1 MAKNKLENLHS
12 NRKNMAV
19 YFSIILVSIT
29 FFTGLIWV
37 INRFYLAP
45 NRQSKLTL
53 LQNSQDA
60 SVSEEITKKL
70 VEPSAIVDTCVQI
83 FPVIAFVLIL
93 RSFLYEPFQIPSGSM
108 MPTLLDGDF
117 ILVNKYN
124 YGLRDPIVRHKFLA
138 NGLPERG
145 DVVVFKYP
153 VDPNIDFIKRV
164 VGLPGDRII
173 YRNKLLYIKKTCQEI
188 ESQCPDFEPV
198 VTNFKNNDEYTISQQ
213 ILTRYTSDMPNKRHD
228 IFINNEINH
237 PTSIYC
243 RDAGLNLCKQA
254 GTKQDEFVVPKGHY
268 FVMGD
273 NRDHSSDS
281 RFWGF
286 VPEENLVGEAVA
298 IWISFDFE
306 RTESD
311 FLPQWIPTNIRFN
324 RIGGIH

>member
-1 MAKNKLENLHS
+1 
-12 NRKNMAV
+12 MAV
-19 YFSIILVSIT
+19 YFSITLVFIT
-29 FFTGLIWV
+29 FLTGIVWA
-37 INRFYLAP
+37 IDKFYLAP
-45 NRQSKLTL
+45 KRQLKLIST
-53 LQNSQDA
+53 QNNQNA
-60 SVSEEITKKL
+60 TISEDITKKL
-70 VEPSAIVDTCVQI
+70 VEPSAFVDTCVQI

-124 YGLRDPIVRHKFLA
+124 YGLRDPIVRHKFLT

-153 VDPNIDFIKRV
+153 VNPNIDFIKRV
-164 VGLPGDRII
+164 IGLPGDRII
-173 YRNKLLYIKKTCQEI
+173 YRNKLLYIKKACEETD
-188 ESQCPDFEPV
+188 SQCPDFKAV
-198 VTNFKNNDEYTISQQ
+198 IINFNNKNEYTINQKV
-213 ILTRYTSDMPNKRHD
+213 LTRYTSDMPNKSHD
-228 IFINNEINH
+228 ILINDEITH
-237 PTSIYC
+237 PISLYC
-243 RDAGLNLCKQA
+243 RDAGLNPCRQE

-273 NRDHSSDS
+273 NRDHSADS

-298 IWISFDFE
+298 IWMSFDFE

-311 FLPQWIPTNIRFN
+311 FLPRWIPTSVRFN
-324 RIGGIH
+324 RIGSID

>member
-1 MAKNKLENLHS
+1 
-12 NRKNMAV
+12 MAV
-19 YFSIILVSIT
+19 YFSMILVSIT
-29 FFTGLIWV
+29 FLTGIVWV
-37 INRFYLAP
+37 IDKFYLAP
-45 NRQSKLTL
+45 KRQLKLLST
-53 LQNSQDA
+53 QNNQGITI
-60 SVSEEITKKL
+60 SEDITKKL
-70 VEPSAIVDTCVQI
+70 VEPSPFVDTCVQI

-124 YGLRDPIVRHKFLA
+124 YGLRDPIVRHKFLI

-164 VGLPGDRII
+164 IGLPGDRII
-173 YRNKLLYIKKTCQEI
+173 YRNKLLYIKTACQEI
-188 ESQCPDFEPV
+188 ESQCPNFKPV
-198 VTNFKNNDEYTISQQ
+198 IINFKNKDEYAISQQ
-213 ILTRYTSDMPNKRHD
+213 ALTRYASDMPNKIHD
-228 IFINNEINH
+228 ILINDKINH

-243 RDAGLNLCKQA
+243 QDAGLNPCRQE
-254 GTKQDEFVVPKGHY
+254 GTRKDEFVVPKGHY

-273 NRDHSSDS
+273 NRDHSADS

-298 IWISFDFE
+298 IWMSFDFE

-311 FLPQWIPTNIRFN
+311 FLPHWIPTSVRFN
-324 RIGGIH
+324 RIGSIN